1 VAITAT
7 LMTAGSGLT
16 TASFTLTT
24 GRLYFAACFAYSF
37 SATVGTTSLTGWD
50 NMGTAGGEP
59 FNTNVCR
66 IQMLRHVPGSDSTG
80 TLTFTNTNTG
90 VAFRHAIIE
99 ITGHDTGGSNGSGA
113 IVQAVDTN
121 TTGGD
126 PNSYNMTLAALG
138 DAVNNAVF
146 AAFGNSSSSTSTPN
160 NSYNELT
167 DAGGLQVIWLLPGTT
182 SPGITNSSAFADIGG
197 VAVEVK
203 AAAAGGSAQP
213 PRSMH
218 QYRLRRAA

>member
-1 VAITAT
+1 VALADT

-24 GRLYFAACFAYSF
+24 GRLYLAACFAYSF

-50 NMGTAGGEP
+50 NLGTAGGEP

-66 IQMLRHVPGSDSTG
+66 IQVLRHVPASDSTG

-90 VAFRHAIIE
+90 VVFRHAIIE
-99 ITGHDTGGSNGSGA
+99 ITGHDTGGTNGSGA
-113 IVQAVDTN
+113 IVQVVDTS
-121 TTGGD
+121 TTGAD
-126 PNSYNMTLAALG
+126 PNSYNLTLAALG
-138 DAVNNAVF
+138 DAVNNAVYG
-146 AAFGNSSSSTSTPN
+146 AFGNSSQSTSTPN
-160 NSYNELT
+160 GSYVELT
-167 DAGGLQVIWLLPGTT
+167 DAGGLQVVRLLPGTT

-197 VAVEVK
+197 IGIEVK
-203 AAAAGGSAQP
+203 AATAGGSTQP